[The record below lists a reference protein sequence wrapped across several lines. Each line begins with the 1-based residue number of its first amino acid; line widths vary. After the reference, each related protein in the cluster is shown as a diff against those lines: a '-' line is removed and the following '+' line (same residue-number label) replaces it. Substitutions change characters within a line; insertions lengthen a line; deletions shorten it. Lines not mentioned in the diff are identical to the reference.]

1 MAKSEYADAEYQALS
16 EYRCAGT
23 HLKFLSMVRGVP
35 PRQ

>member
-16 EYRCAGT
+16 EYRCTGT